1 MANMPV
7 TASVSVAQFDPRVKI
22 SDKHKGEIEQL
33 LAMGV
38 ADGRVFE
45 NASGEKRFVKFINF
59 PIGTIGHRAFSEGET
74 IINYEGGS
82 CSIDEWFK
90 WSGGALKESE
100 LKDTGK
106 SEPDEIYI
114 MAQAMAARHKKDS
127 AKDGEDKPKWKSHP
141 AKKQS

>member
-1 MANMPV
+1 MDIP
-7 TASVSVAQFDPRVKI
+7 P
-22 SDKHKGEIEQL
+22 
-33 LAMGV
+33 
-38 ADGRVFE
+38 DG
-45 NASGEKRFVKFINF
+45 
-59 PIGTIGHRAFSEGET
+59 

-106 SEPDEIYI
+106 SEPDEIEI
-114 MAQAMAARHKKDS
+114 MAKAMAERHKKDS

-141 AKKQS
+141 AKKQN